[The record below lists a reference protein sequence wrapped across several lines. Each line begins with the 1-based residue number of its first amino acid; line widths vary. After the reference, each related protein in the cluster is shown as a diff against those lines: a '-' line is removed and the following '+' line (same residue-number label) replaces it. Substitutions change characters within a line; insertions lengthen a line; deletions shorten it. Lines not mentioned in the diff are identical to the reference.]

1 MTSMTSLHLNS
12 VEFLLGAQSSGGTS
26 TNGLDADRHPA
37 VSDNP
42 VHLLDLVLIQLLDLV
57 LVHLLDLILI
67 HTLDLVH
74 VYLLLVKGMLL
85 E

>member
-1 MTSMTSLHLNS
+1 MTFICCLSMTSMTSLHLNS

-42 VHLLDLVLIQLLDLV
+42 VHLLDLVLIQLLDLIH
-57 LVHLLDLILI
+57 VH
-67 HTLDLVH
+67 
-74 VYLLLVKGMLL
+74 LLLVKGMLL

>member
-1 MTSMTSLHLNS
+1 MTFICCLSMTSMTSLHLNS

-42 VHLLDLVLIQLLDLV
+42 VHLLDLVLIHLLDLV
-57 LVHLLDLILI
+57 LIHL
-67 HTLDLVH
+67 LDLVH
-74 VYLLLVKGMLL
+74 VHLLLVKGMLL